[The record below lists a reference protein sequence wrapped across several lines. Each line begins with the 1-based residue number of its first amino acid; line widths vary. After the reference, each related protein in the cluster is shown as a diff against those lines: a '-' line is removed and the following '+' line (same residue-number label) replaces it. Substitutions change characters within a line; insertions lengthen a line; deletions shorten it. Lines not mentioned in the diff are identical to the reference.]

1 MKQLIFSFLF
11 LFTFTVLGNNSTKI
25 INNNLSN
32 ALHKLQFRNFLSS
45 QIISYTLYSDIINKH
60 YNNTD
65 MVSMAFYS
73 IDNQDFLMVTIHEKD
88 SSSIKHSIGFI
99 SVYGV
104 DVFIYNEYSLK
115 YLTTTNKTQY
125 FNYYN
130 IAEPCKDGNKEWI
143 YKIERANLK
152 LIRET
157 LSW

>member
-1 MKQLIFSFLF
+1 
-11 LFTFTVLGNNSTKI
+11 
-25 INNNLSN
+25 
-32 ALHKLQFRNFLSS
+32 
-45 QIISYTLYSDIINKH
+45 
-60 YNNTD
+60 
-65 MVSMAFYS
+65 MAFYC

-115 YLTTTNKTQY
+115 YLTTTNKTQK
-125 FNYYN
+125 FNYN
-130 IAEPCKDGNKEWI
+130 IAEPCNDGSKEWI
-143 YKIERANLK
+143 YKIEGAKLK